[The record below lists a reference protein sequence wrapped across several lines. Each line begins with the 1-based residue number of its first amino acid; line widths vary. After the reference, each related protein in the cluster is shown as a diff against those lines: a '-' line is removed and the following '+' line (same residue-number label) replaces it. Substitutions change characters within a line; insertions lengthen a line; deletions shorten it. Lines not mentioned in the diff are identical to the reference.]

1 MKIKIISILSII
13 LFTTFNTN
21 AQTNTKED
29 TDTLSNNRKTKIISH
44 IQLVLP
50 VSLIATGT
58 WGICNGWLQSV
69 NCSVQKDITNL
80 RKGHFMHADDYIQYL
95 PVVSNIGLEFIG
107 AKAKHTLKERLIV
120 TATSYLAMGIM
131 VNGIK
136 LTVNEKR
143 PDSSASNSFPS
154 GHTATAFMGAELVR
168 GEYGTG
174 YAVGAYSIAIGVA
187 FLRLYNN
194 RHWLNDVI
202 AGAGVGI
209 LSARIGYWLLPMNQR
224 LFHLKKKDA
233 PIISAC
239 PFYDYQNKSW
249 GGALSVRF

>member
-1 MKIKIISILSII
+1 MKLKNILVLFVI
-13 LFTTFNTN
+13 LATTFNTH
-21 AQTNTKED
+21 AQTNTKEY
-29 TDTLSNNRKTKIISH
+29 TDTLFHNKKAESFH
-44 IQLVLP
+44 PCQLILP

-69 NCSVQKDITNL
+69 NCSVQKDMTNL
-80 RKGHFMHADDYIQYL
+80 RESHFTHADDYIQYL
-95 PVVSNIGLEFIG
+95 PVASNLGLEFIG
-107 AKAKHTLKERLIV
+107 AKAKHNLKERLII

-136 LTVNEKR
+136 LAVNEKR

-174 YAVGAYSIAIGVA
+174 YAVGAYTIAVGVA

-224 LFHLKKKDA
+224 LFKLKKKNA
-233 PIISAC
+233 PTISAC